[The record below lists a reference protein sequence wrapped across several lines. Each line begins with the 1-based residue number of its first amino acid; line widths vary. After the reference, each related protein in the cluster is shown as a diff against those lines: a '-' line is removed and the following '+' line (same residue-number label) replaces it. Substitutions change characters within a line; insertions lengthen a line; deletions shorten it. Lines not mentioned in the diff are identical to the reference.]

1 MIAAPLR
8 VSPRTPPL
16 NLGNDASDRAL
27 SCRLRLVHAVVS
39 TLPDERALCARAKDH
54 DRQAMGELLRY
65 FGPRLYRAVLLP
77 RLGRKAAAE
86 EALSIT
92 YSRIIERFHQ
102 FEWREVGVYP
112 WMRVIALH
120 VAIDLL
126 RRERRERLFE
136 PEDLER
142 TLEAARRESDKTA
155 EELERQDI
163 EYARQRVLG
172 LLESLNARYREAI
185 RLRVLEGKSR
195 EQCAAALSVTV
206 ATFDVLLH
214 RSMTA
219 LKQELGRDT
228 EATP

>member
-1 MIAAPLR
+1 MP
-8 VSPRTPPL
+8 
-16 NLGNDASDRAL
+16 L

-39 TLPDERALCARAKDH
+39 NLPDERGLCARAKDGDKH
-54 DRQAMGELLRY
+54 AMGELLRH

-86 EALSIT
+86 EALCIT
-92 YSRIIERFHQ
+92 YGRIIERFHQ
-102 FEWREVGVYP
+102 FEWHDVGVYP

-155 EELERQDI
+155 DELERQDL
-163 EYARQRVLG
+163 EYARHRVVE
-172 LLESLNARYREAI
+172 LLDALNPRYREAI

-214 RSMTA
+214 RSLTA
-219 LKQELGRDT
+219 LKKEIGRDT
-228 EATP
+228 EAST